1 MLPSMLSA
9 RWVLQRMGTGSDSWY
24 MTAGHTDCGERHDR
38 LSVASSETTRVDTCA
53 AVGSSGVGVSDCL
66 FVAMREK

>member
-9 RWVLQRMGTGSDSWY
+9 RWVLQRMGKGSDSWY
-24 MTAGHTDCGERHDR
+24 MSAGHNDCGERHDR
-38 LSVASSETTRVDTCA
+38 LSVASSETTRVDISA
-53 AVGSSGVGVSDCL
+53 AVGSSDVGVSDFL